1 MRTSQVA
8 VVFSLLLALAVALVA
23 QTATS
28 AVSSSQTILVNAT
41 LPDPCTL
48 ENVAMT
54 GTIQVNTSTWTDS
67 NGATHIRISESFA
80 VTGVGQTTSLS
91 YTVNGGSSQVE
102 HITSDFAPV
111 EITQLTRM
119 NVNGSGPLPNETL
132 RTLFHA
138 TVDAK
143 GNATSEIS
151 SNTLRCSG
159 N

>member
-1 MRTSQVA
+1 MKIAQVA
-8 VVFSLLLALAVALVA
+8 AAFLAVLSLAIALVA

-28 AVSSSQTILVNAT
+28 AVSTSQTILVNAT

-54 GTIQVNTSTWTDS
+54 GTIQVNTSVWPDGS
-67 NGATHIRISESFA
+67 GATHIRIGENFA
-80 VTGVGQTTSLS
+80 VTGVGQTSSLT

-102 HITSDFAPV
+102 HITTDLAPQ

-119 NVNGSGPLPNETL
+119 SVNGSGPLPNESM
-132 RTLFHA
+132 RILFHT
-138 TVDAK
+138 TVDAN

-151 SNTLRCSG
+151 SNTLHCSG
-159 N
+159 K

>member
-1 MRTSQVA
+1 MKIAQVA
-8 VVFSLLLALAVALVA
+8 AAFLAVLSLAIALVA
-23 QTATS
+23 QNATS
-28 AVSSSQTILVNAT
+28 PVATSQTILVNAT

-54 GTIQVNTSTWTDS
+54 GTIQVNTSVWTDS
-67 NGATHIRISESFA
+67 SGATHVRISENFA
-80 VTGVGQTTSLS
+80 VTGVGQTTSLT

-102 HITSDFAPV
+102 HITTDFAPV

-119 NVNGSGPLPNETL
+119 SVNGSGPQPNETL

-138 TVDAK
+138 TVDAN
-143 GNATSEIS
+143 GNATTAIS
-151 SNTLRCSG
+151 SNTLHCSG